1 MAGYVLHLSTE
12 ENITL
17 SSATVKRLIAGGSGD
32 AALLYL
38 AILHARG
45 AADSGKLA
53 RELKWDETRLRA
65 AEQALYEM
73 KLVGAPE
80 KKEEAPLPPPQQLS
94 EPPEYTREDIARKLE
109 GDGRFACLLREVE
122 HKLGPLSTPSVKKLL
137 GLYEN
142 LGLPADVVYTLV
154 NYCIAKKEQQFGEGR
169 LPNMREI
176 EKEGYVWAR
185 KELFSIEKASEY
197 MKREQALRGRY
208 PEYMA
213 ALQMQGRASA
223 PSEEKYLSAW
233 AEMGF
238 PAETVAEAY
247 DRRLMRQALARFDE
261 DKQRR
266 AENFRARER
275 AVYTKCPRIEEID
288 RELSH
293 TMAKIIASG
302 LRRGTDPRPAIEALR
317 EENLNLQQEKRLLLT
332 RLGLPGDYLEEKP
345 KCSRCNDTGF
355 LGSEVCSCLRGYY
368 AKEQNKELSG
378 LLDLGSQCFENFN
391 FDYYSSVLDE
401 DLGVSPRTNMER
413 VYDICQDYAHEFSP
427 KSGNLLLTGGTGLG
441 KTFLS
446 ASIARVVSA
455 SGHSVVYDTAGHIF
469 ARFEAQKFGRDDGE
483 NADTAVSRA
492 LGCDLL
498 ILDDLGTELM
508 TSFVHSAM
516 YQIVNT
522 RLITGKKT
530 VISTNLSPDELGR
543 RYGAPVLSRLQGE
556 YQMLLF
562 FGEDIRRQKR
572 K

>member
-238 PAETVAEAY
+238 PADTVSEAY
-247 DRRLMRQALARFDE
+247 DRTILPRIPLAVLQRHFEALARKGPAHARRGQGRE
-261 DKQRR
+261 RQGAEQAEEEHQRR
-266 AENFRARER
+266 RQRLDEGIFES
-275 AVYTKCPRIEEID
+275 VTKAGEKDVLRWAADAP
-288 RELSH
+288 S
-293 TMAKIIASG
+293 TGA
-302 LRRGTDPRPAIEALR
+302 LRRGQAAPRGE
-317 EENLNLQQEKRLLLT
+317 
-332 RLGLPGDYLEEKP
+332 
-345 KCSRCNDTGF
+345 F
-355 LGSEVCSCLRGYY
+355 
-368 AKEQNKELSG
+368 
-378 LLDLGSQCFENFN
+378 
-391 FDYYSSVLDE
+391 
-401 DLGVSPRTNMER
+401 PR
-413 VYDICQDYAHEFSP
+413 A
-427 KSGNLLLTGGTGLG
+427 
-441 KTFLS
+441 
-446 ASIARVVSA
+446 
-455 SGHSVVYDTAGHIF
+455 
-469 ARFEAQKFGRDDGE
+469 
-483 NADTAVSRA
+483 
-492 LGCDLL
+492 
-498 ILDDLGTELM
+498 
-508 TSFVHSAM
+508 
-516 YQIVNT
+516 
-522 RLITGKKT
+522 
-530 VISTNLSPDELGR
+530 
-543 RYGAPVLSRLQGE
+543 
-556 YQMLLF
+556 
-562 FGEDIRRQKR
+562 
-572 K
+572 